1 MANNETFYHTP
12 VLLQESI
19 DGLITREDGV
29 YADVT
34 FGGGGHS
41 RSILERLSPE
51 GRLFAFDQD
60 RDSKDRIPSDHRFT
74 FIQANFRF
82 LKRYLRLYGIK
93 TVDGILADLGVS
105 SHQFDT
111 PERGFSFRFDAPLD
125 LRMDTSQDFKASDI
139 LLQYSFEELKFIFKE
154 YGELKHASKIAEIL
168 VEHRES
174 QPITSTLALKNIL
187 QHLASPGAEHKF
199 FAQLFQA
206 LRIEVNHEMD
216 SLKEMLSQTT
226 EMLSPG
232 GRLVVISYHSLE
244 DRLVKRFMKSGNCE
258 GNVEKDFYGNVL
270 TPFEPVT
277 RKPIVPC
284 KEEMETNPRSRSGK
298 LRIVAKKGG
307 ES

>member
-168 VEHRES
+168 VEHRKS